1 MHGGGDAF
9 LLCGGQGLVGL
20 RVEGR
25 GKTVQFV
32 GVVLFAVAVAEF
44 TGGLAAVHVWGGG
57 VFDCFCE
64 GWGGGWRLSRDL
76 VGTTW

>member
-44 TGGLAAVHVWGGG
+44 TGGLAAVHVWG
-57 VFDCFCE
+57 VKKVVCLF
-64 GWGGGWRLSRDL
+64 L
-76 VGTTW
+76 